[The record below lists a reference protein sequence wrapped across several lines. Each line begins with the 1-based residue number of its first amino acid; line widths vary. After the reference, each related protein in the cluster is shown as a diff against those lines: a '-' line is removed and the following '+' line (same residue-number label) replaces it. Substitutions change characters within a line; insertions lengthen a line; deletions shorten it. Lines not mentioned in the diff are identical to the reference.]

1 MYYGYVVRVLLVVL
15 AACASTA
22 AKAPAPAP
30 ASAPAPAP
38 APGAEAAAPPQAQP
52 AGDQPKWIGVMFESG
67 TARVAQVVPG
77 SPAYDAGIRHD
88 DVIVAFDDHPVTIG
102 KEVPPLVQ
110 KVGVGSTVTIVVKRT
125 TGEQKLKVKIKTRPN
140 VSALASSLVG
150 QRAPGVVLPV
160 LGGGTFDLASH
171 RGHIVVLDFW
181 ATWCGP
187 CLAEIPHYEALQQQQ
202 PDIRVIGIAS
212 EDEETLKT
220 QPTKYPVVRDEKATA
235 WRDYLVMA
243 VPTTFVID
251 EQGIVRHVEIG
262 YGDPKA
268 IDKVIANLRRPPSP

>member
-1 MYYGYVVRVLLVVL
+1 V
-15 AACASTA
+15 
-22 AKAPAPAP
+22 
-30 ASAPAPAP
+30 
-38 APGAEAAAPPQAQP
+38 
-52 AGDQPKWIGVMFESG
+52 FESG
-67 TARVAQVVPG
+67 TARVAQVIPG

-88 DVIVAFDDHPVTIG
+88 DIVVAFDNHPVTLG

-110 KVGVGSTVTIVVKRT
+110 KLGVGSTTTIVVKRAA
-125 TGEQKLKVKIKTRPN
+125 GEQTLKLRVQARPN

-150 QRAPGVVLPV
+150 TQAPTFKLPL
-160 LGGGTFDLASH
+160 LGGGTFELTSQ

-187 CLAEIPHYEALQQQQ
+187 CLAEIPHYEALQSQQ
-202 PDIRVIGIAS
+202 PDIRVVGIAS
-212 EDEETLKT
+212 EDEDTLKT
-220 QPTKYPVVRDEKATA
+220 RPTTYPVVRDEEATA

-251 EQGIVRHVEIG
+251 EQGVVRHVEIG

-268 IDKVIANLRRPPSP
+268 IDKVIANLRRRPSP